1 MQNLW
6 SNYNVAKIFK
16 KNVYSLTGIKGELQ
30 SLEMLSD
37 IVRKELKRRPSWLL
51 VIDNLTGL
59 HPSLDGGAGPIVTTP
74 SQYEGGAGTIM
85 PALPI
90 QQSSLVTGYY
100 SNSVH

>member
-1 MQNLW
+1 
-6 SNYNVAKIFK
+6 
-16 KNVYSLTGIKGELQ
+16 
-30 SLEMLSD
+30 MLSD
-37 IVRKELKRRPSWLL
+37 IVRKELKRRPGWLL

-59 HPSLDGGAGPIVTTP
+59 GQTDMHSSLEGGAGSIVTTP
-74 SQYEGGAGTIM
+74 PQYEGGAGTIM